1 MRKNKKC
8 KKNTFT
14 SGLRRMIMAAAKGVY
29 PRPADLSE
37 TERKEETNKQ
47 LKQIQVLMADG
58 KQLGWVDTD
67 SINRC
72 KTLIAAVNYGLID
85 LAMNQTGCS
94 DFEWTTEVFVFE
106 DFEEEAVKVLMDCVD
121 HYDPSKGA
129 FSTYVIESVKRKI
142 YELKNRNGSVFG
154 TEQSGKDMRQIRKA
168 VSDLEA
174 AGEGTSPEAICERI
188 HQNNSK
194 STLTEKKIKDVSR
207 YMNRT
212 RPEDCVGGK
221 DGDANRNGK
230 ILERQPDRTPESW
243 EAAGANE
250 LKRAVHDELFRYF
263 PSTEAEI
270 IYDRLGMKLSE
281 KIVAE
286 KYGVEEKEVSRLCA
300 RALKVLA
307 KSTVL
312 RRFYSA

>member
-1 MRKNKKC
+1 MKNKKN
-8 KKNTFT
+8 KKNTFMFD
-14 SGLRRMIMAAAKGVY
+14 LRHMIMEAAKGVY
-29 PRPADLSE
+29 PNPAGLSNA
-37 TERKEETNKQ
+37 ERKEETEKQ
-47 LKQIQVLMADG
+47 LKKIQVLKTDG
-58 KQLGWVDTD
+58 KRLGQLDME
-67 SINRC
+67 SINYR
-72 KTLIAAVNYGLID
+72 KTLVAALNYGLID
-85 LAMNQTGCS
+85 LAMDQTGCG
-94 DFEWTTEVFVFE
+94 DYEVTTEVYELE
-106 DFEEEAVKVLMDCVD
+106 DFEEAAVSVLMDCAD

-142 YELKNRNGSVFG
+142 NELKNRNGSVFG
-154 TEQSGKDMRQIRKA
+154 TEQSGKDMRDIRKA
-168 VSDLEA
+168 ASDLEA
-174 AGEGTSPEAICERI
+174 AGEGASPEAICERI
-188 HQNNSK
+188 HRNNPK
-194 STLTEKKIKDVSR
+194 STLTKKKIKDVSR
-207 YMNRT
+207 YMTRT

-243 EAAGANE
+243 EAADANE

-281 KIVAE
+281 TIIAE
-286 KYGVEEKEVSRLCA
+286 KYGVKKEDVRRLCA
-300 RALKVLA
+300 QALRVLE